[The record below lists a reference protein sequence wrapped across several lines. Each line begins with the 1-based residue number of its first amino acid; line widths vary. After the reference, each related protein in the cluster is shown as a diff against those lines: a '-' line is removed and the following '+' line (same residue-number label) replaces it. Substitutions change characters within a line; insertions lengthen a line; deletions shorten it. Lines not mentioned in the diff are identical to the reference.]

1 MLIEAS
7 GADMLAGTSTLVT
20 NPEQE
25 NAVTVQEGMVPGSQ
39 HPVRRAD
46 GRARLLTIPAG
57 ARPGQVLD
65 IDACST
71 DLSDSA
77 LAELQAARRASL
89 DPGAFGNFVDR
100 VRAGLAVASSAQQ
113 EQQASSTAEN
123 DDGDELAQVRGNAAR
138 CLKNMDD

>member
-1 MLIEAS
+1 MRAAFQKP
-7 GADMLAGTSTLVT
+7 GGQNRR
-20 NPEQE
+20 NPGEE
-25 NAVTVQEGMVPGSQ
+25 NAITVQEGMVPGSQ
-39 HPVRRAD
+39 HPVRSSD

-65 IDACST
+65 IDAYST

-89 DPGAFGNFVDR
+89 DPGAFGDFVDR
-100 VRAGLAVASSAQQ
+100 VRAGLAIASSAQQ
-113 EQQASSTAEN
+113 KQQQQASSAAEN

-138 CLKNMDD
+138 CLKNTDD